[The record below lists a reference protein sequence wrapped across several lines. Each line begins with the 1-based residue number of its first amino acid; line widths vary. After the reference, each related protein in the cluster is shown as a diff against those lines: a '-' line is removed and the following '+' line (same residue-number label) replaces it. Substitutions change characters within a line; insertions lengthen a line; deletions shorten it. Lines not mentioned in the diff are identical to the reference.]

1 MWDLTRPVQSRRR
14 ADLRVGPERRD
25 FGIRP
30 ERDAVAAFF
39 GIHPAYLAALEPQL
53 VEVMAYRVQ
62 GDRRHW
68 LESATA
74 MLLAPTSP
82 MSLQHE
88 VA

>member
-1 MWDLTRPVQSRRR
+1 MWDSIRPVQPRRH
-14 ADLRVGPERRD
+14 AALRVGPERRD
-25 FGIRP
+25 VGIRP

-39 GIHPAYLAALEPQL
+39 GIHPAYLAALDPQL

-74 MLLAPTSP
+74 LMLAPTSTI
-82 MSLQHE
+82 SVQHR

>member
-1 MWDLTRPVQSRRR
+1 MWDSARPVPSQRHPN
-14 ADLRVGPERRD
+14 LRVRPDRRD

-39 GIHPAYLAALEPQL
+39 GIHPAYLVALDPRL

-68 LESATA
+68 LESAA
-74 MLLAPTSP
+74 ALLLVPTSP
-82 MSLQHE
+82 IPVGPQ

>member
-1 MWDLTRPVQSRRR
+1 MWDSTRPVQSRRR
-14 ADLRVGPERRD
+14 PDLRVGPERRD
-25 FGIRP
+25 FRIRP

-39 GIHPAYLAALEPQL
+39 GVHPATLAALDPRL

-68 LESATA
+68 LESAA
-74 MLLAPTSP
+74 ALLLPTSP
-82 MSLQHE
+82 IPVEPH

>member
-1 MWDLTRPVQSRRR
+1 MWDSFRPGQSQRRPN
-14 ADLRVGPERRD
+14 LRVGPERRD

-39 GIHPAYLAALEPQL
+39 GIHPAHLAALEPRL

-68 LESATA
+68 LESTPAL
-74 MLLAPTSP
+74 MLVPTSP
-82 MSLQHE
+82 IPVQHQ

>member
-1 MWDLTRPVQSRRR
+1 MWDSTRPVQRQRRP
-14 ADLRVGPERRD
+14 DLRVGPERRD
-25 FGIRP
+25 FSIRP

-39 GIHPAYLAALEPQL
+39 GIHPVHLAALAPEL

-74 MLLAPTSP
+74 LVLAPTSTI
-82 MSLQHE
+82 SGQHR

>member
-1 MWDLTRPVQSRRR
+1 MRDSIRPGQSQPRPN
-14 ADLRVGPERRD
+14 LRVGPERRD
-25 FGIRP
+25 FDIRP

-39 GIHPAYLAALEPQL
+39 GVHPAHLAALEPRL

-74 MLLAPTSP
+74 LLLAPTSP
-82 MSLQHE
+82 ISAQHR